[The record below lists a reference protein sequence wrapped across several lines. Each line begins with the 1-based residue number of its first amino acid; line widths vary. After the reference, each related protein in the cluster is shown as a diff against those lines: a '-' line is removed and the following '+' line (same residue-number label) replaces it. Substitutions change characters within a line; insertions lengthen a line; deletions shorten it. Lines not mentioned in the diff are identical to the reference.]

1 MQARGMTSA
10 SKPEATVGGFPFLTQ
25 VARGVYE
32 KITIK
37 VDRPQAQQVKL
48 DQLTLVATDVR
59 APASD
64 LLNGTGTV
72 VASQLT
78 GTATIGWDAVKSLV
92 ELAGLP
98 SSVDPKALQ
107 VRVVDNNVE
116 LRLPLQLAG
125 LAVTL
130 RATGT
135 LAVADGIVRIQL
147 TDLAVE
153 GAKSPLIDT
162 LVNSLRNRLTATIRV
177 PQMPYRLVIKK
188 VETGSGGVFVTATA
202 DEVKLAG

>member
-1 MQARGMTSA
+1 MGRANVSEQLAVPRRRRGRRVGVVLLVLLLLLIGAVVAADRIAANVAANRIAEQATTEMQARGMTSA
-10 SKPEATVGGFPFLTQ
+10 SKPEATIGGFPFLTQ
-25 VARGVYE
+25 VIRGEYQ

-37 VDRPQAQQVKL
+37 VDKPQTQQVKL
-48 DQLTLVATDVR
+48 DQLTLVATNVR

-78 GTATIGWDAVKSLV
+78 GTAIIGWEAVKSLV
-92 ELAGLP
+92 QLAGLP

-116 LRLPLQLAG
+116 LRLPLQVAG
-125 LAVTL
+125 VAVTL

-135 LAVADGIVRIQL
+135 LAVAEGRVRIQ
-147 TDLAVE
+147 
-153 GAKSPLIDT
+153 
-162 LVNSLRNRLTATIRV
+162 
-177 PQMPYRLVIKK
+177 
-188 VETGSGGVFVTATA
+188 
-202 DEVKLAG
+202 